1 MTTMADD
8 MLFDIA
14 LASTQGI
21 DPHTTALL
29 IEEFSSAREILNS
42 SVEELTSRG
51 VSLKFAQMLTNRQN
65 VEHAKST
72 LNICNQTGV
81 KAIVKGKSHLYPKLL
96 AEVWDAPHVL
106 YQFGEVNLNDYK
118 LLSVVG
124 TRSATEY
131 GLRATEELVQDVAN
145 SYSNVAVVSGLAIG
159 IDKAA
164 HSAALS
170 NNIPTMAFLP
180 GWVLDIAP
188 TQHRELAREIVRR
201 GGAILSDRPYQ
212 SPINKSSFL
221 FRNRLVAGVSA
232 ATIVI
237 ESPMRGGSINTA
249 RLASSCDRAVF
260 ALPGRLS
267 DKNSVGTNYL
277 IKSARAILYQ
287 SVNDISAE
295 LGWSR
300 KDSKEFTQKEI
311 EKLEPSLLSIYK
323 SIENSD
329 STFSLE
335 EIGDRLNIDLNDA
348 LSALVQLE
356 ISGLIR
362 SLPGG
367 LFCTVET
374 SKN

>member
-21 DPHTTALL
+21 DPRTTALL
-29 IEEFSSAREILNS
+29 IEEFSSAREILSNS
-42 SVEELTSRG
+42 IEELTSRG
-51 VSLKFAQMLTNRQN
+51 VSLKFAQLLTNREN
-65 VEHAKST
+65 VERAKLT

-81 KAIVKGKSHLYPKLL
+81 KAIVKGKSNLYPKLL

-106 YQFGEVNLNDYK
+106 YQFGEVNLNDYS
-118 LLSVVG
+118 LVSVVG

-131 GLRATEELVQDVAN
+131 GLKATEKLVQDVASN
-145 SYSNVAVVSGLAIG
+145 YSNVAVVSGLAMG

-164 HSAALS
+164 HSAALAS
-170 NNIPTMAFLP
+170 AMPTMAFLP

-188 TQHRELAREIVRR
+188 VQHRELAREIVRR

-212 SPINKSSFL
+212 SQISKSSFL

-232 ATIVI
+232 ATIVV

-277 IKSARAILYQ
+277 IKSSRAILYQ
-287 SVNDISAE
+287 GVHDIAAE
-295 LGWSR
+295 LGWRR
-300 KDSKEFTQKEI
+300 KDSKDMAQSEL
-311 EKLEPSLLSIYK
+311 EKLEPTLQNLYK

-329 STFSLE
+329 SPFSLE
-335 EIGDRLNIDLNDA
+335 EIGDLLNIDLSDA

-356 ISGLIR
+356 VSGFIR

-367 LFCTVET
+367 IFCTV
-374 SKN
+374 KI